1 MTDKEKKE
9 KRWLKYRR
17 EMLPVQLDRAR
28 RRYIGLVREARRLG
42 YSDLLTNREMFGEE
56 YD

>member
-1 MTDKEKKE
+1 MTDEA

-17 EMLPVQLDRAR
+17 RTLPEQLDRAR
-28 RRYIGLVREARRLG
+28 RRYMGLVREARRMG